1 MRYFL
6 AILAFV
12 LLPSVATAQD
22 SQRITLA
29 DYVAFCLALWDGAPD
44 ISARASELGLLDSTG
59 GTSGASITIEKS
71 TMRLFKSAPGNV
83 SAIST
88 VMEDGRQSWCDINIP
103 SASDR
108 ADLDGLA
115 KAMDLDGQVVT
126 LGPATIGSW
135 RIRKRRPP
143 VLVRTILGRGATTV
157 VLVRFEPSGATAA
170 AKPQKA
176 SH

>member
-1 MRYFL
+1 MRYVL
-6 AILAFV
+6 AILALV
-12 LLPSVATAQD
+12 LLPAAAAAQE
-22 SQRITLA
+22 RATLA

-88 VMEDGRQSWCDINIP
+88 AMEDGRQSWCDINIP
-103 SASDR
+103 SAIERS
-108 ADLDGLA
+108 DLDGLA
-115 KAMDLDGQVVT
+115 KAVDLDGQIVT
-126 LGPATIGSW
+126 LGQATIGSW
-135 RIRKRRPP
+135 RVRKRRPP
-143 VLVRTILGRGATTV
+143 VLVRTVLGRNATNV
-157 VLVRFEPSGATAA
+157 ILVRFEPSAAAA